1 LTVNRPVHVV
11 DGLQSNLA
19 FGATFPDARDVFW
32 SATRLQEAWTAPGRC
47 FLVST
52 VEPSHSVV
60 RTLQPAHLLA
70 RGGGRWLYSNV
81 PD

>member
-1 LTVNRPVHVV
+1 VKRPVHVV

-32 SATRLQEAWTAPGRC
+32 SATRLQEVWAAPGRC

-52 VEPSHSVV
+52 VEPSRSVA
-60 RTLQPAHLLA
+60 RTLHPAHLLA

>member
-1 LTVNRPVHVV
+1 VKRPVHVV

-32 SATRLQEAWTAPGRC
+32 SAARLQQAWAAPGRC

-52 VEPSHSVV
+52 VEPSRSAA
-60 RTLQPAHLLA
+60 RALQPAHLLA
-70 RGGGRWLYSNV
+70 RTGGRWLYSNTA
-81 PD
+81 D